1 MLNITTRLRLTW
13 TNGVRYL
20 PLLQNLISRELK
32 KRYRQSVLGYLWCVL
47 NPLLV
52 MLIMTVV
59 FSRMFARDI
68 ENFPVYLFAG
78 RMMYSFITDCGG
90 AIMHSIV
97 NNGSLMR
104 KTRIPYYVFP
114 LSAFGC
120 SVVNFLFQLVAFALV
135 LLFTRTP
142 VSIHVVAFPAVML
155 LMFLFSFGFGML
167 LAILNVFVRDT
178 HYLYA
183 VFLTAWLYLTP
194 LFYPITALSERMQFL
209 IRNFNPAYYFV
220 EMSRNIFLDHV
231 WPGPDMLLR
240 GAIAAAVFLVIGL
253 TAYAKTRKN
262 IILYV

>member
-1 MLNITTRLRLTW
+1 MSALITKLRLTW
-13 TNGVRYL
+13 NNGIRYL

-32 KRYRQSVLGYLWCVL
+32 KKYRQSFLGYVWCVL

-68 ENFPVYLFAG
+68 PNFPVYLFAG

-97 NNGSLMR
+97 LNGSLMR

-114 LSAFGC
+114 LSAFGSC
-120 SVVNFLFQLVAFALV
+120 VVNFLFHLIAFALV

-142 VSIHVVAFPAVML
+142 VSIHIVSFPLVVL
-155 LMFLFSFGFGML
+155 LMCAFSFGFGMM
-167 LAILNVFVRDT
+167 LAILNIFIRDT

-183 VFLTAWLYLTP
+183 VFLTAWMYLTP
-194 LFYPITALSERMQFL
+194 LFYPLSALSEKIQFL

-220 EMSRNIFLDHV
+220 EMSRAIFLDHA
-231 WPGPDMLLR
+231 WPAPDMLLR
-240 GAIAAAVFLVIGL
+240 AAIAAVLFLAIGL